1 MARMEIISGI
11 ERRRRWRLEVKLG
24 ILAEAAQ
31 PGARVCDVARRHD
44 VHPSQIRVWRRTLY
58 GRDDAPSFLPVRLVD
73 NDPSQHVPST
83 VSPETFV
90 RISLRNGR
98 SLKVPANIERE
109 TLASLIACVEAA

>member
-11 ERRRRWRLEVKLG
+11 ERRRRWPLEVNLS

-44 VHPSQIRVWRRTLY
+44 VHPSQIRVWRRTLC
-58 GRDDAPSFLPVRLVD
+58 GLDDLPSLLPVRLVD
-73 NDPSQHVPST
+73 NDPYQQVPST
-83 VSPETFV
+83 VSSETFV

-98 SLKVPANIERE
+98 GLKVPANIERE

>member
-1 MARMEIISGI
+1 
-11 ERRRRWRLEVKLG
+11 
-24 ILAEAAQ
+24 
-31 PGARVCDVARRHD
+31 
-44 VHPSQIRVWRRTLY
+44 
-58 GRDDAPSFLPVRLVD
+58 LPVRLVD
-73 NDPSQHVPST
+73 NDPSQQVPST

>member
-11 ERRRRWRLEVKLG
+11 ERRRRWPLEVKLS

-44 VHPSQIRVWRRTLY
+44 VHPSQIRVWRRTLCS
-58 GRDDAPSFLPVRLVD
+58 RDDAPSFLPVRLVD
-73 NDPSQHVPST
+73 NDPLRQIPSNFP
-83 VSPETFV
+83 VKMFV
-90 RISLRNGR
+90 QISLRNGR
-98 SLKVPANIERE
+98 SLKVPVNIERE

>member
-11 ERRRRWRLEVKLG
+11 ERRRRWPVEVKLT
-24 ILAEAAQ
+24 ILAEASQ

-44 VHPSQIRVWRRTLY
+44 VHPSQIRVWRRTLC
-58 GRDDAPSFLPVRLVD
+58 GRDDSPSFLPVRLVD
-73 NDPSQHVPST
+73 NDPSQQVPST

>member
-11 ERRRRWRLEVKLG
+11 ERRRRWPMEMKLS

-44 VHPSQIRVWRRTLY
+44 VHPSQIRVWGKTLCC
-58 GRDDAPSFLPVRLVD
+58 RDDSPSFLPVRLVD
-73 NDPSQHVPST
+73 NDPSRQMPSNFP
-83 VSPETFV
+83 VEMSV
-90 RISLRNGR
+90 QISLRNGR
-98 SLKVPANIERE
+98 SLKVPADIERE